1 MSRHLIGLI
10 SVVALLT
17 FGTPARALAAGNPCA
32 PKNPCAAAPKNPCAA
47 KESKNPCA
55 VKKAPKKKG
64 EAAGKRRNPCTA
76 PSAGAAKNPCAST
89 K

>member
-10 SVVALLT
+10 SVVALLSL
-17 FGTPARALAAGNPCA
+17 GAPAGVFAAGANPCA
-32 PKNPCAAAPKNPCAA
+32 PTNPGAA

-55 VKKAPKKKG
+55 VKKAPKKG
-64 EAAGKRRNPCTA
+64 EVATPKNPCA
-76 PSAGAAKNPCAST
+76 AKSAGAAKNPCSST

>member
-1 MSRHLIGLI
+1 MSRHLIGLV

-17 FGTPARALAAGNPCA
+17 FGAPAGASAAGANPC
-32 PKNPCAAAPKNPCAA
+32 APKNPCAA

-55 VKKAPKKKG
+55 VK
-64 EAAGKRRNPCTA
+64 RNPCAA

>member
-10 SVVALLT
+10 SVVALLSL
-17 FGTPARALAAGNPCA
+17 GAPAGVFATGANPCA
-32 PKNPCAAAPKNPCAA
+32 PKNPCAAR
-47 KESKNPCA
+47 ESKNPCA

-64 EAAGKRRNPCTA
+64 EAARPKNPCA
-76 PSAGAAKNPCAST
+76 AKSAGAAKNPCSST